1 MNGRDSVGYVVEID
15 DGEITLNL
23 LDQHRGHL
31 ASHSQGVSTVT
42 EVGSLLALNAGVRL
56 LVMRVRT
63 ISFAEPREAHRQ
75 SRAGAMAS
83 SVQEPLR
90 HLKGHIVGYLA
101 RSEGRIQFTSDSHA
115 TPALGADAFPLI
127 SAEVAAIAGN
137 TEAHR
142 VPVTL
147 GKDLRADRPVIVGLS
162 NLISKHVAVLGA
174 SGHGKSSFNAA
185 VLQQVCGLPRAHV
198 VIFDMN
204 GEYYQSLKDHVPAEK
219 LKVTNIGGPD
229 GVRIPYYALG
239 RLGLHRLLLPS
250 EKTQKPALNF
260 AVEALNRVQAFQGHS
275 GAGLVG
281 GTGAVLFDDC
291 RPGDAS
297 AALKAIEQLRNK
309 SARLASSWPPMVAL
323 AALVADSYSVTQS
336 NGGAKRDAFTYSN
349 VSPLISRIHRL
360 AEDERFRQIVDVDG
374 GASALAGPL
383 DWSRESTKL
392 VEDIFG
398 SRSTEWTLNIV
409 NLRLISQDLMPLV
422 LGSLLEL
429 YAGEIFRRGQGNS
442 PETLLV
448 LEEAH
453 HYLRPVGSGD
463 DAKDNALAYE
473 RLAKEGRK
481 FGLALWIS
489 TQRPSEVS
497 PTVLSQCGTWACFR
511 LTTEQDL
518 NAVSNATEWAD
529 RRDVKRIAGLAKRN
543 AILFGSG
550 IAMPTL
556 LESREA
562 KPPPHSADPNFEI
575 WGMPILPSPPPA

>member
-1 MNGRDSVGYVVEID
+1 MNGRDAVGYVIEID
-15 DGEITLNL
+15 DGEVTLNL
-23 LDQHRGHL
+23 LDHHRGQL

-42 EVGSLLALNAGVRL
+42 EVGSLLALNAGVKL

-63 ISFAEPREAHRQ
+63 MSFAEPREAHKQ
-75 SRAGAMAS
+75 SRVGASNA
-83 SVQEPLR
+83 QEPLR

-101 RSEGRIQFTSDSHA
+101 KSDGRTRFTSDSHA
-115 TPALGADAFPLI
+115 TPALGSDAFPLI
-127 SAEVAAIAGN
+127 SAEIAAIAGSS
-137 TEAHR
+137 EAHQ
-142 VPVTL
+142 VPVNL
-147 GKDLRADRPVIVGLS
+147 GRDLRADRPVIVGLS

-204 GEYYQSLKDHVPAEK
+204 GEYYQALKDHVPADK
-219 LKVTNIGGPD
+219 LKVTNIGGP
-229 GVRIPYYALG
+229 GGFRIPYYALG

-250 EKTQKPALNF
+250 EKTQKPALTF
-260 AVEALNRVQAFQGHS
+260 AVEALNRVQVFPGQS

-281 GTGAVLFDDC
+281 AANAVLFDDC
-291 RPGDAS
+291 RPGDAMP
-297 AALKAIEQLRNK
+297 ALRAVEKLRDK
-309 SARLASSWPPMVAL
+309 SAQPSNVWPPMVAL
-323 AALVADSYSVTQS
+323 AALVADSYSLSQS
-336 NGGAKRDAFTYSN
+336 AQGVKRDAFSYGN

-360 AEDERFRQIVDVDG
+360 VEDEQFRQVVDVDG
-374 GASALAGPL
+374 GHSALSGPL
-383 DWSRESTKL
+383 DWSQESTQL
-392 VEDIFG
+392 VESIFG
-398 SRSTEWTLNIV
+398 SRSSPWTLHII

-429 YAGEIFRRGQGNS
+429 YAGEIFRRGQGRS

-575 WGMPILPSPPPA
+575 WGMPILPPPPPV